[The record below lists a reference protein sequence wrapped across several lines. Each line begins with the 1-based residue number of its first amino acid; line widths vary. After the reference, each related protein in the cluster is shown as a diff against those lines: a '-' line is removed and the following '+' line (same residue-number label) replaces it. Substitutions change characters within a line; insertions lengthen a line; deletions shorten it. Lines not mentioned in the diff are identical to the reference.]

1 MQIHLLCFAKPPTE
15 HKPPMGTLVHWYS
28 CRACGCRCQPA
39 TARST
44 ACFAVM
50 AADDVRAQDIKEDE
64 CDGEYVVDKIFDE
77 WKVGGITYYLVK

>member
-1 MQIHLLCFAKPPTE
+1 
-15 HKPPMGTLVHWYS
+15 
-28 CRACGCRCQPA
+28 
-39 TARST
+39 
-44 ACFAVM
+44 M